1 MPFER
6 EVHSLPQIPI
16 KASNI
21 LLAFRFFDKNFRY
34 LQISDV
40 IGVAS
45 ETGINQYEQAISDD
59 SNELTTMSVNDNVDG
74 NFDESTSSNLII
86 SESFSMLLND
96 ENVSSSRF
104 EREDNVWNF
113 HDDFVLTD
121 VGSLSNETIDSEQ
134 SNTKNNSDLNS
145 GGGVSS
151 LFLPK

>member
-1 MPFER
+1 M
-6 EVHSLPQIPI
+6 
-16 KASNI
+16 
-21 LLAFRFFDKNFRY
+21 LAFRFFDKNFRY

>member
-1 MPFER
+1 
-6 EVHSLPQIPI
+6 
-16 KASNI
+16 

-45 ETGINQYEQAISDD
+45 ETGINQYEQAISDG

-121 VGSLSNETIDSEQ
+121 VESLSNETIDSEK
-134 SNTKNNSDLNS
+134 SKTKNNSDLNS